1 MADNIIIKVSTEEL
15 LAGADQVQ
23 SSLTDMKSRFS
34 SIENAVN
41 RSNGYWQGEAAD
53 KHRRV
58 YTEMKKVIDE
68 IMARLG
74 EHVTDL
80 RAMAQVYAEGEQA
93 VEELSYDL
101 PSDVIV

>member
-1 MADNIIIKVSTEEL
+1 MADNITIKVSTEEL

-23 SSLTDMKSRFS
+23 SSLTDMRTRFS
-34 SIENAVN
+34 SIGEAVS

-53 KHRRV
+53 RHRRI
-58 YTEMKKVIDE
+58 YGEMREVIDE

>member
-1 MADNIIIKVSTEEL
+1 MAEGMVIRVSTEEL

-23 SSLTDMKSRFS
+23 SSLTDMNNRFA
-34 SIENAVN
+34 SIAEAVN

-53 KHRRV
+53 KHRRT
-58 YTEMKKVIDE
+58 YAEMKDVIDE
-68 IMARLG
+68 IMVRLG

-80 RAMAQVYAEGEQA
+80 RAMAQVYSESEQEI
-93 VEELSYDL
+93 EELSFDL